1 VLRDIRGL
9 KPRLGAGASLRTHLK
24 AEPALQGRDKRG
36 RLTRRCT
43 GFTLIE
49 VIVALTIGAF
59 VVLLAER
66 LFATVGDA
74 GRQLAE
80 ARHALDREANARRW
94 LTVAFLSLEAGP
106 EAGGF
111 EGHPN
116 RVAFSSWQLAPGGW
130 SVRERVTLG
139 VVGSHLVAAVGSGSV
154 TLADSVRDLGFDY
167 LLEPGVEARWARE
180 WISSV
185 SAPLAV
191 RVRMSRGA
199 TADTLLFLI
208 KERG

>member
-1 VLRDIRGL
+1 M
-9 KPRLGAGASLRTHLK
+9 
-24 AEPALQGRDKRG
+24 
-36 RLTRRCT
+36 
-43 GFTLIE
+43 
-49 VIVALTIGAF
+49 
-59 VVLLAER
+59 
-66 LFATVGDA
+66 
-74 GRQLAE
+74 
-80 ARHALDREANARRW
+80 
-94 LTVAFLSLEAGP
+94 
-106 EAGGF
+106 
-111 EGHPN
+111 
-116 RVAFSSWQLAPGGW
+116 AFSSWQLAPGGW